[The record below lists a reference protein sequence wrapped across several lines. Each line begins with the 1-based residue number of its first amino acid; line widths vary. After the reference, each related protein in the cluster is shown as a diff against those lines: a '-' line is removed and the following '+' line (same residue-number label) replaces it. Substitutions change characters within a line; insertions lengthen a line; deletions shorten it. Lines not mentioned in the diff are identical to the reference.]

1 MSAAIGMM
9 EGAYFVGRVELLAW
23 LNEFLQLDYKK
34 VEEVSSGAAHV
45 QIMDALYRGKVPLS
59 KVNFQAKLEY
69 EAIKNFGILQG
80 VFEKVGIDKRIEV
93 GNLAK
98 GKFQDN
104 LEFLQW
110 MKKYF
115 DLNYNGEPYDAIGR
129 RAQSK
134 CPAVSDK
141 AKGGGTPAKATP
153 TKSATPAKKITASSI
168 SSPQATG
175 VKTIQSGTT
184 APKQPAPAQPVAKPA
199 PKAAP
204 VPVSA
209 PAKERSVTSPIP
221 DDRDLQIQELSQQ
234 IEELKNLAVAVE
246 KERDFYFGKLRSIEI
261 VCQNATSDEAGL
273 SVKIFNILGAAEDD
287 QPLQQDVDNLVEQLE
302 GEILEEN
309 LDQVTETFDDLPDD
323 EMY

>member
-1 MSAAIGMM
+1 
-9 EGAYFVGRVELLAW
+9 
-23 LNEFLQLDYKK
+23 LDYKK

-69 EAIKNFGILQG
+69 ESIKNFGILQG

-93 GNLAK
+93 NNLAK

-141 AKGGGTPAKATP
+141 AKGGTPVKATP
-153 TKSATPAKKITASSI
+153 TKSTTPAKKITASSI
-168 SSPQATG
+168 STPQATEI
-175 VKTIQSGTT
+175 KTIQSGTT
-184 APKQPAPAQPVAKPA
+184 TPKQPAPAQPVAKPT
-199 PKAAP
+199 PKAVP
-204 VPVSA
+204 VPA
-209 PAKERSVTSPIP
+209 AKERSVASPIP

-246 KERDFYFGKLRSIEI
+246 KERDFYFGKLRAIEI
-261 VCQNATSDEAGL
+261 VCQNATTDEAGL
-273 SVKIFNILGAAEDD
+273 SVKIFNILGAAEED

-302 GEILEEN
+302 GEILEDN
-309 LDQVTETFDDLPDD
+309 LDQVTETFEDLPDD